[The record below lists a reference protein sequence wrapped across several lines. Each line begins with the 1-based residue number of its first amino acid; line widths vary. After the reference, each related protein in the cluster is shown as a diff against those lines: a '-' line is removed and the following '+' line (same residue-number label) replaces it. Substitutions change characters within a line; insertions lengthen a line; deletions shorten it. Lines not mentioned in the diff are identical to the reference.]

1 MSRPKYKT
9 LWLAEKRRADGLQH
23 KLKRWEALI
32 PAFEERGAE
41 VIQRFQ
47 REKSEAKL
55 FNKICLGH
63 KVTRLDFE
71 AVTWAF
77 RPHARVGGLNED
89 DLLSHHGFIR
99 MSFEGVPIGLIK

>member
-41 VIQRFQ
+41 VMQQFQ
-47 REKSEAKL
+47 REKREDELKG
-55 FNKICLGH
+55 KICLGH

-71 AVTWAF
+71 AFALAMRSHV
-77 RPHARVGGLNED
+77 RMGGPNEGD
-89 DLLSHHGFIR
+89 FGFIR
-99 MSFEGVPIGLIK
+99 MSFEGTPIGILS